1 MTKAVP
7 ALEAKL
13 PQLKTALPGPEAR
26 RVVKLDERHISPSY
40 TRSYP
45 LVARRGRGAVVEDVD
60 GNLFLDF
67 SAGLAVA
74 ATGHCHPEVVQAVQQ
89 QAAELLHMS
98 GTDFYYENM
107 VALAQKLEAIT
118 PGDSPKRV
126 FYGNSGA
133 EAIECALKLARY
145 ATGRKNFIAFQGCFH
160 GRTYGALSLTASKS
174 VQRERFGPFLSGVL
188 HAPYAYPYRCPLGA
202 APERCAEACLGY
214 LENVLLKTVTTPEEV
229 AALIV
234 EPIQGEG
241 GYVVPPDEFLQGLE
255 RLCRRHGILLVMD
268 EVQTGM
274 GRTGRWCA
282 CEHAGVT
289 PDILCFA
296 KGIASGLPLGACV
309 ARADLMSWPPG
320 AHASTFGGNPV
331 SVAAALTTIRLIEDG
346 LLENARRLGDYL
358 LGKLADWPRRHR
370 LVGEVRGRGLL
381 IGVELVRDKKTKE
394 PAREEAKAVVESAF
408 HRGLL
413 LLTCGASTVRL
424 MPPLVIDTEQADC
437 ALALLEEALAEIEKR

>member
-13 PQLKTALPGPEAR
+13 PQLKTSLPGPEAR

-118 PGDSPKRV
+118 PGDFPKRV

-188 HAPYAYPYRCPLGA
+188 HAPYAYPYRCPVGA
-202 APERCAEACLGY
+202 PPEKCAQACLNY
-214 LENVLLKTVTTPEEV
+214 LENVLLKTVTAPEEV
-229 AALIV
+229 AAIIV

-255 RLCRRHGILLVMD
+255 RLCRRHGMLLVMD

-274 GRTGRWCA
+274 GRTGRWWA
-282 CEHAGVT
+282 CQHPGVT
-289 PDILCFA
+289 PDILCIA
-296 KGIASGLPLGACV
+296 KGIASGLPLGVCV
-309 ARADLMSWPPG
+309 ARAALMSWPPG

-331 SVAAALTTIRLIEDG
+331 SVAAALTTLRLIEDG
-346 LLENARRLGDYL
+346 LMENARRLGDTI
-358 LGKLADWPRRHR
+358 LGELAVWPRRHR
-370 LVGEVRGRGLL
+370 LVGEVRGRGLM
-381 IGVELVRDKKTKE
+381 IGLELVRDKKTKE
-394 PAREEAKAVVESAF
+394 PAREEAKAVVEGAF

-424 MPPLVIDTEQADC
+424 VPPLVIDAEQADC
-437 ALALLEEALAEIEKR
+437 ALALLEEALAEIENR